1 MMPATLSIISA
12 TFAARERGMA
22 IGVWAG
28 VSAMALAAAALI
40 RNYRHAEQAQP
51 LAEAA

>member
-1 MMPATLSIISA
+1 M
-12 TFAARERGMA
+12 R
-22 IGVWAG
+22 
-28 VSAMALAAAALI
+28 VSAVICLGGALAAAALI